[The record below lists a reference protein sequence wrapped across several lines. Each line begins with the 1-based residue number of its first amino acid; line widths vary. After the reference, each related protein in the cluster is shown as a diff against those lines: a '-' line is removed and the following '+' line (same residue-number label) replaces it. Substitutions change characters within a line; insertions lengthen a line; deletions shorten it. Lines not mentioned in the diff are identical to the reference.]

1 MKTKLTNFRYNPF
14 TCTSTY
20 VYKSGRYEVFVTS
33 RVEPE
38 SIISFSP
45 ESLESLVSLF
55 LCDTS
60 RVWSIFNS
68 RRVESIVVN
77 TRKSSQVFE
86 SPEF

>member
-14 TCTSTY
+14 LGTSVY
-20 VYKSGRYEVFVTS
+20 AYKSGRYEVFVTS

-38 SIISFSP
+38 SIIHFSP
-45 ESLESLVSLF
+45 DSLESLVSLL

-68 RRVESIVVN
+68 RVVESIVVN
-77 TRKSSQVFE
+77 TPKSTQVFT
-86 SPEF
+86 SPDF